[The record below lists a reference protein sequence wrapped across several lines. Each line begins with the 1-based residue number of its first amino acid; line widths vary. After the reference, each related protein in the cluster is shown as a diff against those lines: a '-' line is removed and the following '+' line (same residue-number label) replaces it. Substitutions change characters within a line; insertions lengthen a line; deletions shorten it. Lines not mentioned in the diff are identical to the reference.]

1 MFQNLKRK
9 IDILFVVILLILISL
24 FYTVL
29 QSTNFTRKSSALVSI
44 TQDFLYNLEKVESA
58 VTDIETAHR
67 GFVITGNESFLEPIE
82 NATIELNNNLQNLK
96 RIGDTSPEQKDKIS
110 HLRSLVEKKL
120 SISNEAISLR
130 KSEGQ
135 LVALNF
141 VSSGRGKIV
150 MDSIRLVNKELE
162 KDEIQY
168 LNNVTNDYESQ
179 IVKQNSY
186 FLIFAGFIFLLLIL
200 FYLRIRSDAK
210 TMEGF
215 TQKQN
220 ELIDAL
226 NYQNKQLDDFAHL
239 TSHNI
244 RSPAVN
250 IFSLISLINEKSTI
264 EDYKF
269 IFEKLSQVSKNLNE
283 TLNELIE
290 VLHVKKNSGIERQ
303 LIRFDEVFE
312 KVVQSLQGDIILN
325 NAEITSDFKIA
336 EIEYPKAYLESIF
349 YNLLSNSIKYR
360 SSERPL
366 KVHVETGYLKGKIQ
380 LTVKDN
386 GLGIDLNKYGHLI
399 FGLRKVFHK
408 NQNAKGIG
416 LFMTKT
422 QIEALGGQILV
433 ESEVDKGTTF
443 KVVF

>member
-1 MFQNLKRK
+1 MFKNLKRK
-9 IDILFVVILLILISL
+9 IDILFVVILLILIAL

-44 TQDFLYNLEKVESA
+44 TRDFLYNLEKVESS

-82 NATIELNNNLQNLK
+82 NAVLELNSSLQNLK
-96 RIGDTSPEQKDKIS
+96 RIGDTSPKQKEKIS
-110 HLRSLVEKKL
+110 HLSSLVEKKL
-120 SISNEAISLR
+120 SLSNEAISLR

-141 VSSGRGKIV
+141 VSSGRGKMV
-150 MDSIRLVNKELE
+150 MDSIRLVNKKLE
-162 KDEIQY
+162 QDEIQN

-186 FLIFAGFIFLLLIL
+186 FLIFAGFIFLLLVL

-220 ELIDAL
+220 GLIDAL

-244 RSPAVN
+244 RSPAIN

-290 VLHVKKNSGIERQ
+290 VLHVKKNSDIERQ
-303 LIRFDEVFE
+303 LIQFETLFE

-325 NAEITSDFKIA
+325 NAEITSNFKIA
-336 EIEYPKAYLESIF
+336 EIEYPKAYLESVF

-366 KVHVETGYLKGKIQ
+366 KVHVETDYVKGKIQ
-380 LTVKDN
+380 LTVSDN
-386 GLGIDLNKYGHLI
+386 GMGIDLKKYGHLV

>member
-1 MFQNLKRK
+1 MFKNLKRK
-9 IDILFVVILLILISL
+9 IDILFVVILLILIAL

-44 TQDFLYNLEKVESA
+44 TRDFLYNLEKVESS

-82 NATIELNNNLQNLK
+82 NAVLELNSSLQNLK
-96 RIGDTSPEQKDKIS
+96 RIGDTSPKQKEKIS
-110 HLRSLVEKKL
+110 HLSSLVEKKL
-120 SISNEAISLR
+120 TLSNEAISLR

-141 VSSGRGKIV
+141 VSSGRGKMV
-150 MDSIRLVNKELE
+150 MDSIRLVNKKLE
-162 KDEIQY
+162 QDEIQN

-186 FLIFAGFIFLLLIL
+186 FLIFAGFIFLLLVL

-220 ELIDAL
+220 GLIDAL

-244 RSPAVN
+244 RSPAIN

-290 VLHVKKNSGIERQ
+290 VLHVKKNSDIERQ
-303 LIRFDEVFE
+303 LIQFETLFE

-325 NAEITSDFKIA
+325 NAEITSNFKIA
-336 EIEYPKAYLESIF
+336 EIEYPKAYLESVF

-366 KVHVETGYLKGKIQ
+366 KVHVETDYVKGKIQ
-380 LTVKDN
+380 LTVSDN
-386 GLGIDLNKYGHLI
+386 GMGIDLKKYGHLV

>member
-1 MFQNLKRK
+1 MFHNLKRK
-9 IDILFVVILLILISL
+9 IDILFVVILLILLSL

-44 TQDFLYNLEKVESA
+44 TRDFLYNLEKVESN

-67 GFVITGNESFLEPIE
+67 GFVITGNEIFLDPIE
-82 NATIELNNNLQNLK
+82 NAAIELNNSLQTLK
-96 RIGDTSPEQKDKIS
+96 RIGNNNAEQKNKIS
-110 HLRSLVEKKL
+110 HLHALVEKKVAL
-120 SISNEAISLR
+120 SNEAIALR

-141 VSSGRGKIV
+141 VATGRGKTT
-150 MDSIRLVNKELE
+150 MDSIKLVSKELE
-162 KDEIQY
+162 KDEIQN

-186 FLIFAGFIFLLLIL
+186 FLIFAGFIFLILIL
-200 FYLRIRSDAK
+200 FYLRIRSDAD

-215 TQKQN
+215 TKKQN
-220 ELIDAL
+220 ELIDTL

-250 IFSLISLINEKSTI
+250 IFSLISLIDAKSTI
-264 EDYKF
+264 DDYKF
-269 IFEKLSQVSKNLNE
+269 IFDKLSQVSTNLNE

-290 VLHVKKNSGIERQ
+290 VLHVKKNNDIERQ
-303 LIRFDEVFE
+303 QIRFDVLFE
-312 KVVQSLQGDIILN
+312 KVTQSLQGDIILN
-325 NAEITSDFKIA
+325 NAEITSTFDVA

-349 YNLLSNSIKYR
+349 YNLLSNSIKYK
-360 SSERPL
+360 SPERPL
-366 KVHVETGYLKGKIQ
+366 KVHVQTNYVKGRVQ
-380 LTVKDN
+380 LTVSDN
-386 GLGIDLNKYGHLI
+386 GLGIDLNKYGQLI

-422 QIEALGGQILV
+422 QIEALGGQISV
-433 ESEVDKGTTF
+433 ESEVDKGSTF
-443 KVVF
+443 KVLF

>member
-1 MFQNLKRK
+1 MFHNLKRK
-9 IDILFVVILLILISL
+9 IDILFVVILLILLSL

-44 TQDFLYNLEKVESA
+44 TQDFLYNLEKVESN

-67 GFVITGNESFLEPIE
+67 GFIITGNESFLDPIE
-82 NATIELNNNLQNLK
+82 NALAELNNSLQTLQ
-96 RIGDTSPEQKDKIS
+96 RIGDNSPEQKEKIR
-110 HLRSLVEKKL
+110 HLHALVEEKINL
-120 SISNEAISLR
+120 SNEAIALR

-141 VSSGRGKIV
+141 VATGSGKIV

-162 KDEIQY
+162 MDEIQN

-179 IVKQNSY
+179 IIKQNSY
-186 FLIFAGFIFLLLIL
+186 FLVFAGFIFLLLIL
-200 FYLRIRSDAK
+200 FYLRIRSDAD

-226 NYQNKQLDDFAHL
+226 NHQNKQLDDFAHL

-250 IFSLISLINEKSTI
+250 IFSLISLIDEKSTI

-269 IFEKLSQVSKNLNE
+269 IFEKLSQVSTNLNE

-290 VLHVKKNSGIERQ
+290 VLHVKKNNDIERQ
-303 LIRFDEVFE
+303 QIRFDVLFQ
-312 KVVQSLQGDIILN
+312 KVTQSLQGDIILN
-325 NAEITSDFKIA
+325 NAEITSNFKIA
-336 EIEYPKAYLESIF
+336 EIEYPKAYLESVF

-366 KVHVETGYLKGKIQ
+366 KVHVETDYVKEKIQ
-380 LTVKDN
+380 LTVSDN
-386 GLGIDLNKYGHLI
+386 GMGIDLKKYGHLV

>member
-1 MFQNLKRK
+1 MLHDLKRK
-9 IDILFVVILLILISL
+9 IDILFFVIIVILLCL

-29 QSTNFTRKSSALVSI
+29 QSTSFTRKSSALVST
-44 TQDFLYNLEKVESA
+44 TQDFLYNLEKVESS

-67 GFVITGNESFLEPIE
+67 GFIITGNETFLEPIQ
-82 NATIELNNNLQNLK
+82 NATVELNNSLQILNDHSK
-96 RIGDTSPEQKDKIS
+96 KNPEQKEK
-110 HLRSLVEKKL
+110 LNQLTSLVEKKL
-120 SISNEAISLR
+120 EISNEAISLR
-130 KSEGQ
+130 KSESQ
-135 LVALNF
+135 LTALNF

-150 MDSIRLVNKELE
+150 MDSIRYVNNELE
-162 KDEIQY
+162 KNEIAH
-168 LNNVTNDYESQ
+168 LNNVTNNYESH

-186 FLIFAGFIFLLLIL
+186 FLILSGFIFLVLIL
-200 FYLRIRSDAK
+200 FYLRIRTDAK

-215 TQKQN
+215 TKKQN
-220 ELIDAL
+220 ELITAL

-250 IFSLISLINEKSTI
+250 IFSLISLIDDKSTI

-290 VLHVKKNSGIERQ
+290 VLHVKKNSDIEKQ
-303 LIRFDEVFE
+303 KINFE
-312 KVVQSLQGDIILN
+312 ELFNKVIQSLQGDIILN
-325 NAEITSDFKIA
+325 NAEITSSFKVP

-360 SSERPL
+360 SPEIPL
-366 KVHVETGYLKGKIQ
+366 KVHVETERVNGKIQ
-380 LTVKDN
+380 LSVTDN
-386 GLGIDLNKYGHLI
+386 GLGIDLDKYGHLI
-399 FGLRKVFHK
+399 FGLRKIFHRNK
-408 NQNAKGIG
+408 NAKGIG

-422 QIEALGGQILV
+422 QIETMGGQIFV